1 MLCRN
6 LSCICTRDAVIAI
19 NCDNDQEVDQGKI
32 GIRLS
37 PCDLRPRCQRGCER
51 VLALSDDGALISSPR
66 LGDRTVLH
74 RNGVISYLV
83 ILS

>member
-6 LSCICTRDAVIAI
+6 LSCICAKNAVIV
-19 NCDNDQEVDQGKI
+19 NDQELVQGKI
-32 GIRLS
+32 GIGLAL
-37 PCDLRPRCQRGCER
+37 CDLRARCQRGCER